1 MFPVP
6 REARYSVARRRGK
19 LFGLWGAS
27 VKFSVY
33 YASPKTGKRVKYSAR
48 RKLVAVVRY
57 GAYVWT
63 FEPSFSARITK
74 EVFLEWLALQ
84 RKKERRRRARA
95 KAKAEAAKR
104 KKEAEEAEDF
114 EDAEGIEAP
123 VKPRVGKLTAR
134 TPESEWVPVELEER
148 SFEQQVARFSQT
160 VEGDPIVYNKQTAGL
175 EVIDL
180 SDRFM
185 APDPTAKTPEAF
197 GGKYWRVIRIWTL
210 AYNPTTRKY
219 TRFSYAREIKRTTS
233 WEKLL
238 QEVAALESER
248 IAAAEKAEYITDW
261 GVFAWTAYAGG

>member
-1 MFPVP
+1 LLDVP
-6 REARYSVARRRGK
+6 RAANNFASGRRRSL
-19 LFGLWGAS
+19 LFMRF
-27 VKFSVY
+27 KTMIFSVY
-33 YASPKTGKRVKYSAR
+33 YAGPKTGKRVKYSAR
-48 RKLVAVVRY
+48 RKLVAIVRY

-63 FEPSFSARITK
+63 FKPSFSARITK
-74 EVFLEWLALQ
+74 DIFLAWLAAQ

-95 KAKAEAAKR
+95 KARAEAAKR
-104 KKEAEEAEDF
+104 KKEVEEF
-114 EDAEGIEAP
+114 EAP
-123 VKPRVGKLTAR
+123 VKPRVGKLTRR
-134 TPESEWVPVELEER
+134 TPEPEWVPVELEER
-148 SFEQQVARFSQT
+148 SFEQQVAKFSQT

-210 AYNPTTRKY
+210 AYNPTTRRY